1 MANGSITHM
10 VGIWYAAKNSGT
22 VSAST
27 PATENI
33 CADMVSAGP
42 QMNPVAIMMHDPD
55 VMADTP
61 AARRTGYMV
70 ASIKAAKDVALGMA
84 SFRRNTSKMTPEHR
98 M

>member
-1 MANGSITHM
+1 
-10 VGIWYAAKNSGT
+10 
-22 VSAST
+22 
-27 PATENI
+27 
-33 CADMVSAGP
+33 
-42 QMNPVAIMMHDPD
+42 MMHDPD